1 MDQHNGMEKREY
13 AVILAH
19 KSKNNT
25 LFVIVK
31 GLLLF
36 VCTDNISK
44 TFYKIYIIYIY
55 FKYISNISLL
65 FLPTHSWQASA
76 YCVHLK
82 QNSSAALTALAA
94 DAGH

>member
-1 MDQHNGMEKREY
+1 MRRVDVKAQDMEAPAQPSAFFSMEKRKY
-13 AVILAH
+13 AIILAH

-36 VCTDNISK
+36 MCTENISK
-44 TFYKIYIIYIY
+44 TFYKIYIY

-65 FLPTHSWQASA
+65 FLPTHSW
-76 YCVHLK
+76 
-82 QNSSAALTALAA
+82 
-94 DAGH
+94 